1 MRFTIVG
8 AGAIG
13 GITGAHLIRSGH
25 DVTFVDTAEDH
36 VLAIRERGL
45 RLEGLADITALPK
58 ATLFPSEVRPPL
70 GTLIC
75 AVKTLHTTSAIEPL
89 APLLAKDEYALSMQ
103 NGLAYEDV
111 AKGIGRE
118 RTLVACFNF
127 GGHYESPGRVVFGTR
142 GGFHVGEL
150 DGRVSERARALA
162 AALEAVQ
169 ECEASSNV
177 LGCVWSKMAMASV
190 FVATALVDADVAEI
204 LGRERFVPL
213 LSDLVAETVAA
224 ADAVGVRLLEL
235 HGFDPSAFRPE
246 RRSKEAVRRSLDA
259 IASSFNPLQQRT
271 GIWIDLAVRKR
282 KTEAEPQLGRLVALA
297 ARHGAAMHRNRAVLE
312 LILEMEQGKRGFSY
326 ENLEEVERRA
336 LGVSAGRG

>member
-13 GITGAHLIRSGH
+13 GITGAHLIRAGH
-25 DVTFVDTAEDH
+25 DVTFVDTAKDH
-36 VLAIRERGL
+36 LLAIRDRGL
-45 RLEGLADITALPK
+45 RLEGLADITAVPTAAL
-58 ATLFPSEVRPPL
+58 LPSEVRPPL

-75 AVKTLHTTSAIEPL
+75 AVKTLHTTQAIEPL
-89 APLLAKDEYALSMQ
+89 ARLLAHDEYALSMQ

-111 AKGIGRE
+111 AALVGRD

-150 DGRVSERARALA
+150 DGHMSSRVRALA

-177 LGCVWSKMAMASV
+177 LGCLWSKMAMASV
-190 FVATALVDADVAEI
+190 FFATALVDADVAEI
-204 LGRERFVPL
+204 LGRDRFVPL
-213 LSDLVAETVAA
+213 LADLVAETVAA
-224 ADAVGVRLLEL
+224 ADAVGVTLIEL
-235 HGFDPSAFRPE
+235 HGFDPNAFRPR
-246 RRSKEAVRRSLDA
+246 RRSADAVRRSLDA

-271 GIWIDLAVRKR
+271 GIWIDLAIRKR
-282 KTEAEPQLGRLVALA
+282 KTEAEPQLGRLVALGA
-297 ARHGAAMHRNRAVLE
+297 SHGVAMPRNRAVLE
-312 LILEMEQGKRGFSY
+312 LILEMEQGRRAFSY

>member
-25 DVTFVDTAEDH
+25 EVTFVDTAKDH

-45 RLEGLADITALPK
+45 RIEGLADFTALPK
-58 ATLFPSEVRPPL
+58 AALFPSEVRPPL
-70 GTLIC
+70 GTVIC
-75 AVKTLHTTSAIEPL
+75 AVKTLHTTSAVEPL
-89 APLLAKDEYALSMQ
+89 AQLLAKDEYLLSMQ
-103 NGLAYEDV
+103 NGLAYEDLAALV
-111 AKGIGRE
+111 GKE
-118 RTLVACFNF
+118 RILVACFNF

-150 DGRVSERARALA
+150 DGRVSERVRALA
-162 AALEAVQ
+162 MALAAVQ
-169 ECEASSNV
+169 ACEASSNV
-177 LGCVWSKMAMASV
+177 LGCLWSKMAMASI
-190 FVATALVDADVAEI
+190 FFATALVDADVADI
-204 LGRERFVPL
+204 LARERFVPL
-213 LSDLVAETVAA
+213 FTDLVAETVAA
-224 ADAVGVRLLEL
+224 ADAVGVGLLEL
-235 HGFDPSAFRPE
+235 HGFDPDAFRPE
-246 RRSKEAVRRSLDA
+246 RRSVGAVRRSLDA

-297 ARHGAAMHRNRAVLE
+297 ARHGVSMPRNRTVLE

-326 ENLEEVERRA
+326 ANLEEVERRG

>member
-13 GITGAHLIRSGH
+13 GIAGAHLIREGH
-25 DVTFVDTAEDH
+25 EVTFVDTAKDH

-45 RLEGLADITALPK
+45 HLEGLADITAVPK
-58 ATLFPSEVRPPL
+58 AALFPSEVRPPL

-75 AVKTLHTTSAIEPL
+75 AVKTLHTRSAVEPL
-89 APLLAKDEYALSMQ
+89 ADLLARDEFALSMQ

-111 AKGIGRE
+111 ADLVGRE

-127 GGHYESPGRVVFGTR
+127 GGHYEAPGRVVFGTR

-150 DGRVSERARALA
+150 DGRVSDRVRGLA
-162 AALEAVQ
+162 AALAAIQ
-169 ECEASSNV
+169 ECEASTNV
-177 LGCVWSKMAMASV
+177 LGCLWSKMAMASV
-190 FVATALVDADVAEI
+190 FFATALVDADVAEI
-204 LGRERFVPL
+204 LGRGRFVPL
-213 LSDLVAETVAA
+213 FSDLVAETVAA
-224 ADAVGVRLLEL
+224 ADAIGVRLLEL
-235 HGFDPSAFRPE
+235 HGFDPNAFRAG
-246 RRSKEAVRRSLDA
+246 RRSEAAVREALDA
-259 IASSFNPLQQRT
+259 VASSFNPLQQRT

-297 ARHGAAMHRNRAVLE
+297 AKHGVAMPRNRAVLE
-312 LILEMEQGKRGFSY
+312 LILEMEQGKRSFSY
-326 ENLEEVERRA
+326 ANLEEVERRA